1 MTAAGRV
8 GAAGRSAAARA
19 LAGGADGWAAL
30 ARRLGAAARRHWV
43 ILAILAPA
51 VALRVLAQLAY
62 KPLLLFIDSYV
73 YLGNLHRLDPMG
85 DYPIGY
91 DLFLRPLLWAGN
103 LAVVAAVQH
112 LLGLA
117 MGVAIYLLLLR
128 RGVRRWLA
136 ALAAAPVLLDAYQ
149 VQIEHNLMA
158 DTLFMAML
166 VAAVAVLTW
175 NRRPGFVAAAVAG
188 VLLGAAVVVR
198 LVGEPLV
205 LAAALFVVVAGA
217 GRWRRL
223 ALAATLAAGFAV
235 PVGMYAGYY
244 QARTGTLGISA
255 TGGAAAYGRVVS
267 IVDCTRLQVPSY
279 ERVLCPN
286 QPLGHRADADYL
298 VHAPNAPR
306 FKLQPPPGMTRAQ
319 VERDFAR
326 RVAMQQPLDLLAAF
340 GRDFAKGFAPAR
352 VTFAGDVSAER
363 WWFPLDYPV
372 WLPGYPMSAA
382 VHAADRY
389 GGGGPAV
396 HRPLAELLRGYQR
409 GGYTPGPLLA
419 LALLAGLLAAL
430 GLGRARDGSQRAAC
444 LLYATM
450 GVGVLLSAA
459 TFEFSWRYQL
469 PGLVLLPL
477 AGALGATMLFAGR
490 RRPPVPSFPTEV
502 DRRAL
507 ADFGERYG
515 AVRLAPVAIVI
526 AAYDEAD
533 AIGPVLDAVP
543 GRSCGLEV
551 DTLVVVDG
559 ATDATAEV
567 ARRHGA
573 YTCEVPVNRGQG
585 AALRLGY
592 HLARQ
597 GGARYLVTTDA
608 DGQYDLEELPRL
620 LRPLLDGTADF
631 VTGSRT
637 LGNNHGAVP
646 VRRLGSHVFA
656 WLVSALTRQRVSDTS
671 FGFRAMRAEV
681 TAAVTLSQ
689 PQYQSAE
696 LLIGVLARG
705 FRVLEQPMTMRARTA
720 GSSKKGNSLVYGW
733 SYARVVLGTWLRER
747 PGRAGRAAP
756 APDGRVSPADPPPP
770 RGSRPSATA
779 TVDR

>member
-1 MTAAGRV
+1 MSAAAQRWADPRRHFAAMTAA
-8 GAAGRSAAARA
+8 
-19 LAGGADGWAAL
+19 
-30 ARRLGAAARRHWV
+30 ARRWAVPRWDLASMTAAARRHWL

-51 VALRVLAQLAY
+51 IALRVLAQLAY
-62 KPLLLFIDSYV
+62 KPLLLYIDSYV
-73 YLGNLHRLDPMG
+73 YLGNLHRLDPTG

-91 DLFLRPLLWAGN
+91 DLFLRPVLWLGN
-103 LAVVAAVQH
+103 LAVLAAIQH
-112 LLGLA
+112 LLGLG

-149 VQIEHNLMA
+149 VQLEHNLMA

-166 VAAVAVLTW
+166 VAVVAVLTW
-175 NRRPGFVAAAVAG
+175 NRRPGFVAAASAG

-205 LAAALFVVVAGA
+205 LAAILFVAVAGS

-223 ALAATLAAGFAV
+223 GLAVTVAACFAV
-235 PVGMYAGYY
+235 PIGAYAGFYHS
-244 QARTGTLGISA
+244 RTGTLGISA

-267 IVDCTRLQVPSY
+267 FVDCSKVQLPAY
-279 ERVLCPN
+279 ERVLCPT

-306 FKLQPPPGMTRAQ
+306 FKLQPPPGMSRAQ

-326 RVAMQQPLDLLAAF
+326 RVAAQQPLELLGAF

-352 VTFAGDVSAER
+352 ITFAGDVSVDR

-372 WLPGYPMSAA
+372 WPPGYPLSAA
-382 VHAADRY
+382 VQAADRY

-396 HRPLAELLRGYQR
+396 LRPIAELLRDYQR
-409 GGYTPGPLLA
+409 GGYTPGPVMA
-419 LALLAGLLAAL
+419 LALLAGLLGAL
-430 GLGRARDGSQRAAC
+430 GAGRTRDSSQRAAC
-444 LLYATM
+444 LLYTTM
-450 GVGVLLSAA
+450 GAGVLLSAA

-477 AGALGATMLFAGR
+477 GGALGATILFPGR
-490 RRPPVPSFPTEV
+490 RRPPVPSFPTDV
-502 DRRAL
+502 DRQAL
-507 ADFGERYG
+507 RDFDEHYG
-515 AVRLAPVAIVI
+515 KVQLAPVAIVI

-533 AIGPVLDAVP
+533 AIGPVLDAIP
-543 GRSCGLEV
+543 GRSCGLDV

-573 YTCEVPVNRGQG
+573 YTCEVAVNRGQG

-592 HLARQ
+592 HLARE
-597 GGARYLVTTDA
+597 GAARYVVTTDA
-608 DGQYDLEELPRL
+608 DGQYDLDELPRL
-620 LRPLLDGTADF
+620 LLPLIADTADF
-631 VTGSRT
+631 VTGSRA
-637 LGNNHGAVP
+637 LGNNHGAVA

-656 WLVSALTRQRVSDTS
+656 WLVSALTGQRVSDTS
-671 FGFRAMRAEV
+671 FGFRAMRAHV
-681 TAAVTLSQ
+681 TGSVNLSQ
-689 PQYQSAE
+689 RQYQSAE

-705 FRVLEQPMTMRARTA
+705 FRVLEQPMTMRARTT
-720 GSSKKGNSLVYGW
+720 GRSKKGNSLVYGW

-747 PGRAGRAAP
+747 PGRDGPPHPRSPGRAREP
-756 APDGRVSPADPPPP
+756 AVG
-770 RGSRPSATA
+770 
-779 TVDR
+779 DRSG